1 MISQSRGDVSTLK
14 PIKRKYEKVDPSK
27 YKVQYVIDVDPS
39 GSRSIKV
46 NQKDPE
52 LKKI

>member
-14 PIKRKYEKVDPSK
+14 PIKRKYYKADPFK
-27 YKVQYVIDVDPS
+27 FKVQYVIDVDPS
-39 GSRSIKV
+39 GSKSIQAI
-46 NQKDPE
+46 QKDPE

>member
-14 PIKRKYEKVDPSK
+14 PIKRKYYKPDPSK

-39 GSRSIKV
+39 GSRSIQP